1 MKILWNGTII
11 AESKDVLVEGSDY
24 YFPYDSVDT
33 EMLQKSKAIFHC
45 TDKGYADQYDLWVR
59 GCVLA
64 NAAWIYPHPYPLAAR
79 LKGRV
84 GFKKHLVQ

>member
-11 AESKDVLVEGSDY
+11 AESHDVLIEGSDY
-24 YFPYDSVDT
+24 YFPHDTVDDDV
-33 EMLQKSKAIFHC
+33 LKKNKVIFHC
-45 TDKGYADQYDLWVR
+45 ADKGYADQYDLFVR
-59 GCVLA
+59 GNTLS
-64 NAAWIYPHPYPLAAR
+64 NGAWIYPHPYPGAAR